1 VSRSWVSLTAP
12 IALAALALLSLTVAS
27 LLRTVRGSVVALA
40 PIRAEQGLTFNTAG
54 DLVLN
59 LEGRTLASNA
69 GSLRFTLTR
78 PTGGPGSVIPLRPVV
93 FRTEVSSSSR
103 TRLELYRFTL
113 PSEGPYVLLISGI
126 DSTRDYSNDAIV
138 FTRPVRAAI
147 VLHVLSLIVFGAVF
161 IGLLVIS
168 GLSLAGRP
176 LTPVSTPS
184 PQPLA
189 RPTTL
194 EEAIARS
201 IAIVRART
209 VVRDGTPRYQVLE
222 TWAGAVP
229 RQLAGANQPEGLI
242 IDPGIAMS
250 LGYRPVE
257 GQYVILLLA
266 PPAAHNVER
275 PSVVLAEPIE
285 ILPIVDG
292 RVVYAPRSLGTRRE
306 LTIADLRRLTQH

>member
-12 IALAALALLSLTVAS
+12 VALAALALLSLTVAS

-40 PIRAEQGLTFNTAG
+40 PIRAQQGLTFNTAG

-59 LEGRTLASNA
+59 VEGRMLASSA
-69 GSLRFTLTR
+69 RDLRFTLTR
-78 PTGGPGSVIPLRPVV
+78 PNGGPGSVIPLRPVV

-103 TRLELYRFTL
+103 ARLELYRFTL
-113 PSEGPYVLLISGI
+113 PAAGPYALRISGI
-126 DSTRDYSNDAIV
+126 DPTRDYSSDTIV

-147 VLHVLSLIVFGAVF
+147 VVHVLSLIVFGAVF
-161 IGLLVIS
+161 IGLLVVS
-168 GLSLAGRP
+168 GLSLARRP
-176 LTPVSTPS
+176 VMPAPTPS
-184 PQPLA
+184 PQPIS

-194 EEAIARS
+194 EDAIARS
-201 IAIVRART
+201 VAIVRART
-209 VVRDGTPRYQVLE
+209 VMRGGTPRYQVLE

-229 RQLAGANQPEGLI
+229 SQLAGAGQSEGLI
-242 IDPGIAMS
+242 VDPGIAMAR
-250 LGYRPVE
+250 GYRPVE

-266 PPAAHNVER
+266 QPSAHVAER

-306 LTIADLRRLTQH
+306 LTIADLRRLTRR